1 MSTKAVRTAIA
12 LQNLD
17 PLVAYSKC
25 NKDGQLAGRK
35 DTDAATEKPVVEET
49 KSEVRNALVEMVK
62 AESVAEVDGM
72 SLTHV
77 EPEVATSG
85 SSEPEEE
92 KKDEESSDVK
102 PRKGGFKKK
111 VVSTDL

>member
-17 PLVAYSKC
+17 PKVAYSKC
-25 NKDGQLAGRK
+25 NKDGQLAGQK
-35 DTDAATEKPVVEET
+35 DTDAPTELVVAPPAIEET
-49 KSEVRNALVEMVK
+49 KKEEVRNALVEMPVK
-62 AESVAEVDGM
+62 VEETAEALSETV
-72 SLTHV
+72 T
-77 EPEVATSG
+77 
-85 SSEPEEE
+85 EPEEE

-111 VVSTDL
+111 AVSTDL